1 MDALASLL
9 DSSSKM
15 TQLCAIGSL
24 RRLGPRAR
32 GAVPGLVRRLVTKSR
47 TVLGAAVMALEA
59 IDPNAPVPASFVAG
73 MLAMAETSLQHAFD
87 HVSTGPAFVDDA
99 GRLIRSNRAFRE
111 IAEAI
116 GADPYGLLHEHLL
129 RLGML
134 DSVEVWNDLVAG
146 KTEAVTAERRLPR
159 DDPGGK
165 WISVRA
171 TRGADAHGEFLY
183 VLLGLD
189 DVTER
194 RGREEDIREANERLT
209 QELATRREAE
219 EALLAA
225 AEDRRGL
232 TQKILTAQ
240 EDERRRISRELHD
253 QIGSALTAVLVG
265 IRPLDDVR
273 SPDEITERAS
283 ELRLITTQALN
294 DIRAL
299 AFDMRP
305 SSLDHMGLAA
315 TLAQDAV
322 RFRERLGIDVD
333 FHRDETAEGR
343 LPRDLET
350 AVYRATHTALVNVLQ
365 HAEARHVSILLTHSP
380 HDLSVIVEDDGGGF
394 DVDAVLA
401 GPVDGRFGLLSM
413 EERMRPFSGRV
424 TVESTPDVGTTVF
437 IQVGLTGDD

>member
-1 MDALASLL
+1 MSVHPSSPDRRYFARVAQERLA
-9 DSSSKM
+9 
-15 TQLCAIGSL
+15 
-24 RRLGPRAR
+24 
-32 GAVPGLVRRLVTKSR
+32 
-47 TVLGAAVMALEA
+47 
-59 IDPNAPVPASFVAG
+59 
-73 MLAMAETSLQHAFD
+73 
-87 HVSTGPAFVDDA
+87 VDDA

-240 EDERRRISRELHD
+240 EDERRRISIDWCEKN
-253 QIGSALTAVLVG
+253 G
-265 IRPLDDVR
+265 IVPL
-273 SPDEITERAS
+273 
-283 ELRLITTQALN
+283 
-294 DIRAL
+294 
-299 AFDMRP
+299 
-305 SSLDHMGLAA
+305 
-315 TLAQDAV
+315 
-322 RFRERLGIDVD
+322 
-333 FHRDETAEGR
+333 
-343 LPRDLET
+343 
-350 AVYRATHTALVNVLQ
+350 
-365 HAEARHVSILLTHSP
+365 
-380 HDLSVIVEDDGGGF
+380 
-394 DVDAVLA
+394 
-401 GPVDGRFGLLSM
+401 GRFGHYDYHNSDQCVIASREMADRLLVKAKQ
-413 EERMRPFSGRV
+413 G
-424 TVESTPDVGTTVF
+424 
-437 IQVGLTGDD
+437 